1 MYKLIKHTAQLLN
14 RGLSFMLIAIVVFI
28 LGISRLIIIV
38 LSPLI
43 AFVRAN
49 EYKLASTTTA
59 SWWEA
64 YKAGLVDACTD
75 LVPIMAFEKNL

>member
-14 RGLSFMLIAIVVFI
+14 RGLAFIIIAVVLFI
-28 LGISRLIIIV
+28 FGISRLLIIV

-75 LVPIMAFEKNL
+75 LVPIMAYEKNL

>member
-14 RGLSFMLIAIVVFI
+14 QGLTFIIIAVVLFI
-28 LGISRLIIIV
+28 LGISRLLIIV

>member
-1 MYKLIKHTAQLLN
+1 
-14 RGLSFMLIAIVVFI
+14 MLAIMVRLFI
-28 LGISRLIIIV
+28 LGISRLLIIV

-59 SWWEA
+59 SWWKA
-64 YKAGLVDACTD
+64 YKDGLVDTCTE
-75 LVPIMAFEKNL
+75 LLPIMAFEKNL

>member
-14 RGLSFMLIAIVVFI
+14 QGLAFIIIAVVLFI
-28 LGISRLIIIV
+28 LGISRLLIIV

-43 AFVRAN
+43 AFVCAN